1 MQTDILRCIIHMDAC
16 SEHARTW
23 KFHICT
29 LIFPDSWRGIG
40 MLNRAAQ
47 HHFTYSSYF
56 PPFPLLLSPPR
67 FIFVA
72 PANLFQGDLQDC
84 LTVAID
90 HCPRAD
96 VGGCRT
102 GYDTRFPFSRDFP
115 FSREEGRSP
124 GECPLR
130 TRLCSDHAA
139 ELLLTRGTSQG
150 HLCYLHN
157 DWVRGRAAGCHA
169 VSRSTAA

>member
-16 SEHARTW
+16 SEHSRTW

-47 HHFTYSSYF
+47 LHFIYFSCF

-72 PANLFQGDLQDC
+72 PTNLFQGDLQGC

-90 HCPRAD
+90 HHPRAD
-96 VGGCRT
+96 LGGCRT
-102 GYDTRFPFSRDFP
+102 GYDHIFPSAER
-115 FSREEGRSP
+115 REDPRVSVPAGARGQGFAP
-124 GECPLR
+124 TMPL
-130 TRLCSDHAA
+130 S
-139 ELLLTRGTSQG
+139 
-150 HLCYLHN
+150 CY
-157 DWVRGRAAGCHA
+157 
-169 VSRSTAA
+169 